1 MHEVVKGGVRTA
13 EILRLSLLGALVCM
27 ALFVWS
33 AVFAREGS
41 GTLSVAFL
49 DVGQGDAILIEAP
62 GGARVLIDGGKGG
75 AVLRALGE
83 QLAFGDRSLDV
94 IIATHPDL
102 DHIGGLPE
110 VFARYEVGMFIEPC
124 VADDGA
130 DYAALREAV
139 RQEGLET
146 VCAGAGMAL
155 VLEEGV
161 RLDLL
166 FPDRDA
172 RSLEANT
179 ASVVARLSYGDTA
192 FLFTG
197 DSPIAIEE
205 YLASVHGDSLASD
218 VLKLGHH
225 GSKTSTSELWLKA
238 VRPEHVVISVG
249 CDNTYGHPHKEVIDR
264 LEAAK
269 IATHETCNEGTIV
282 FGSDGYAV
290 TRR

>member
-1 MHEVVKGGVRTA
+1 MHDVVKGGVRTA
-13 EILRLSLLGALVCM
+13 EILRLSLLGVLVCV

-62 GGARVLIDGGKGG
+62 GGARVLIDGGKGA

-83 QLAFGDRSLDV
+83 QLAFGERSLDV

-139 RQEGLET
+139 LQEGLEP

-172 RSLEANT
+172 RALEANT

-192 FLFTG
+192 FLLTG
-197 DSPIAIEE
+197 DSPVAIEE
-205 YLASVHGDSLASD
+205 YLASMHGDSLASN

-238 VRPEHVVISVG
+238 VQPERAVISVG
-249 CDNTYGHPHKEVIDR
+249 CDNTYGHPHKEVLDR
-264 LEAAK
+264 LKAAK
-269 IATHETCNEGTIV
+269 ITTYETCKEGTIV
-282 FGSDGYAV
+282 FGSDGYVV
-290 TRR
+290 TKR